1 MHRGEYFASLQSS
14 EGCYTYLDLIHFKWG
29 SETFETPL
37 ALQIVAQLK
46 PQHLKVVGVMAMVR
60 NSVGAGQ
67 WASICF
73 STIFLWS
80 LVS

>member
-14 EGCYTYLDLIHFKWG
+14 EGCHTWNFIHFKWG
-29 SETFETPL
+29 GETFETPL

-73 STIFLWS
+73 STIFL
-80 LVS
+80 